1 MSSDLSWQ
9 GVKEAAGGEFMDN
22 GRSETLMVDCGH
34 FPTKLAATEAPS
46 SLRPPNDGPRTR
58 RRPLWVVSP
67 MGSQRV
73 NEDIR
78 WGGSGSCSSGFR
90 TQAPESYT
98 DGSQAPALRTAMPPF
113 HSGYPGPGSPPSL
126 ILGGSKVATSGLQ
139 GGEGKS
145 YSHDT
150 HSSNASLQRT
160 PQDNTGANQHGAP
173 GHPKDETEA

>member
-1 MSSDLSWQ
+1 
-9 GVKEAAGGEFMDN
+9 MDN

-126 ILGGSKVATSGLQ
+126 ILGGSKVATSGSAGRRGQILQ
-139 GGEGKS
+139 PRYTPKRCEPLENIPRQHRSKS
-145 YSHDT
+145 ARS
-150 HSSNASLQRT
+150 
-160 PQDNTGANQHGAP
+160 PGAP
-173 GHPKDETEA
+173 QGRDRGLGSP